1 MVDMCEIREP
11 STFGEMDPVTGLR
24 QETPGAV
31 AYAGKCKVQTFEAH
45 ESTPESGDHQYT
57 VQRYSVHIPATVEVD
72 VDHMIT
78 VTSAA
83 LDSNLVG
90 RRYRVAGFL
99 HKTFATANRLQVE
112 EVTG

>member
-1 MVDMCEIREP
+1 MVDGCEIREP
-11 STFGEMDPVTGLR
+11 STFGELDPATGLKP
-24 QETPGAV
+24 ETLGAV
-31 AYAGKCKVQTFEAH
+31 AYSGKCKVQTFEAH
-45 ESTPESGDHQYT
+45 ESTPDSGGHQFT
-57 VQRYSVHIPATVEVD
+57 VQRYSVHVPATAQVD
-72 VDHMIT
+72 VDYMVA

-83 LDSNLVG
+83 LDANLVG